1 PGDEIAGYISR
12 GRGMTIHTRNCPQI
26 KNLDVDRIVE
36 VNWDVREKHTYP
48 VRIKVV
54 CDDRKGILT
63 EVSSIISSQD
73 VNISYAQVETNDLIA
88 TCTFVIDVNNLKQ
101 LNQILVAIKQLKAV
115 KSIERVRNS

>member
-1 PGDEIAGYISR
+1 
-12 GRGMTIHTRNCPQI
+12 
-26 KNLDVDRIVE
+26 
-36 VNWDVREKHTYP
+36 
-48 VRIKVV
+48 KVV

-63 EVSSIISSQD
+63 EVSSIISSLD

-101 LNQILVAIKQLKAV
+101 LNQIVVAIKQVKAV